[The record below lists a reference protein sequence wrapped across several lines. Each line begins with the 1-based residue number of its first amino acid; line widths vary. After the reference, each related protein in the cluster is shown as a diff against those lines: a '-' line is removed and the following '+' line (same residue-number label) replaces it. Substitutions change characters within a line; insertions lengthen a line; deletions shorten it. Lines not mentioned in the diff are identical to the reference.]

1 MTQRILKYTLAVGAS
16 ESTHYIN
23 LAQHMSALNRQL
35 FRQCRNY
42 HIKSIS
48 INDDD
53 NVGTAPDAY
62 VQIGGAP
69 WTWVQKNALK
79 RGFEKWN
86 EMNNIVLQGIG
97 QKTMKPRWH
106 DYKPYLSYKHYE
118 KVNDGSTT
126 IETPE
131 DMNGN
136 KLQLGE
142 WVYSKYETPDATT
155 SSDMFEVALIGDNA
169 GSAGA
174 WQLISLTQSY
184 ASTRGNPSPT
194 EPVVD
199 SDAPDDALLNL
210 IDDGTQTDEITE
222 NLLDDNSSPPYDI
235 ISAGMGGIGEL
246 YVGARNN
253 MPQEQFFGECNF
265 NVYNP
270 NNKMYNIQAPL
281 GVLRVDCKS
290 ESSTNITIIVELA
303 PGSYKGIKAE
313 SLL

>member
-1 MTQRILKYTLAVGAS
+1 MTQRILKYTLAVS
-16 ESTHYIN
+16 DTESTHYIN

-53 NVGTAPDAY
+53 NVGSAPDAY

-97 QKTMKPRWH
+97 QKSLKGKWH
-106 DYKPYLSYKHYE
+106 DFKPYLSYKHYE
-118 KVNDGSTT
+118 KVNDGSST

-131 DMNGN
+131 DMHGN
-136 KLQLGE
+136 KLQLGSWE
-142 WVYSKYETPDATT
+142 YSKFETPDATT
-155 SSDMFEVALIGDNA
+155 GSDMFQVALIGDHA

-184 ASTRGNPSPT
+184 GETRGNPYQQVPT
-194 EPVVD
+194 VD
-199 SDAPDDALLNL
+199 SDARDDALLNL

-222 NLLDDNSSPPYDI
+222 NLLSDGSVAPYQILNDGQ
-235 ISAGMGGIGEL
+235 SGIGEL
-246 YVGARNN
+246 YVGSRNN

-270 NNKMYNIQAPL
+270 NNRFYNIQAPL
-281 GVLRVDCKS
+281 GILRVDCKS
-290 ESSTNITIIVELA
+290 EDTTNITIIVELA
-303 PGSYKGIKAE
+303 PGGYKGIEAE